1 MRNYHEMTAFCQGYL
16 EGALACNAT
25 LSDWDDWVIWGGYD
39 INFVGQDYAG
49 EATTEKELSVVVYP
63 KDWTGALPDHLY
75 SFVVRTSTAFEDNLP
90 TPMRKAFNQG
100 ESK

>member
-39 INFVGQDYAG
+39 INFAG
-49 EATTEKELSVVVYP
+49 IE
-63 KDWTGALPDHLY
+63 Y
-75 SFVVRTSTAFEDNLP
+75 SSLAETDKGLRVDAYNAQWVDNIGEP
-90 TPMRKAFNQG
+90 IHSFTIKG

>member
-39 INFVGQDYAG
+39 INFAGVDYSSLAETDKGLRVDAYKAG
-49 EATTEKELSVVVYP
+49 WVDNIGEP
-63 KDWTGALPDHLY
+63 IH
-75 SFVVRTSTAFEDNLP
+75 SFTI
-90 TPMRKAFNQG
+90 KG